1 MRRWQELLRLGH
13 GIPCVHEQGQCPGEA
28 AYSPQTSQAQGDGES
43 QKQHLLA
50 DVPGQMSLF
59 WGQLLED
66 SAASLEH
73 SVLVAEEGQK
83 LRRKRSLEETFQYIL
98 WKVVSVQYQ

>member
-1 MRRWQELLRLGH
+1 
-13 GIPCVHEQGQCPGEA
+13 
-28 AYSPQTSQAQGDGES
+28 
-43 QKQHLLA
+43 
-50 DVPGQMSLF
+50 
-59 WGQLLED
+59 LED